1 MQEIW
6 AMVGNDLRQRIR
18 DKSVFI
24 FSLLVPLSLMGV
36 LNLAFGGFGPDS
48 VELKPATVVA
58 SSDDAGPLGG
68 ALLSALDSLEIMD
81 VTLRSVPA
89 AEVRQETQ
97 NSGADLGLVIP
108 PGFTTAV
115 TSGQAVSVQVVEGD
129 RQGIETDV
137 LVSVV
142 DSLLDQF
149 GAGAV
154 AAMAGHSSGLP
165 PEVLA
170 GLGQQTAAGAPALTL
185 SEGQAA
191 AEQLSLKGTLVAGQ
205 TGLFLLFTVGFGVL
219 GLLAEREQGTLAR
232 LKSSPLAARSIIT
245 AKALVGFILGI
256 VATTVLLTVGS
267 LLFSVSFGSP
277 LVVGL
282 LVVSVAAV
290 ATSMTFIVARLVRTA
305 EQANVVQSILA
316 MVLGIAGGA
325 FFPIEASGLVAA
337 LMDFNPVGAFIR
349 GLGIS
354 AGGGGPADV
363 ALPLAVMLGF
373 AAVCTLASRL
383 IPDRG
388 ARI

>member
-1 MQEIW
+1 MRGIW
-6 AMVGNDLRQRIR
+6 TMVGNDLKQRIR

-36 LNLAFGGFGPDS
+36 LNLAFGGFGPDT

-58 SSDDAGPLGG
+58 SNEDAGPLGG
-68 ALLSALDSLEIMD
+68 ALLSALDSLEVMD

-89 AEVRQETQ
+89 AEVQQETR
-97 NSGADLGLVIP
+97 NSGADLGLAIP
-108 PGFTTAV
+108 SGFTTAV
-115 TSGQAVSVQVVEGD
+115 TSGQGVSVQVVEGE

-142 DSLLDQF
+142 DGLLDQF

-154 AAMAGHSSGLP
+154 AAMAGHSAGLP
-165 PEVLA
+165 PELLV
-170 GLGQQTAAGAPALTL
+170 GLGEQTAAGTPALSL

-232 LKSSPLAARSIIT
+232 LRSSPVDGRSIIT

-267 LLFSVSFGSP
+267 LLFGVSFGSP
-277 LVVGL
+277 LVLGL
-282 LVVSVAAV
+282 LVVSVAAA
-290 ATSMTFIVARLVRTA
+290 ATSMTFVVARLVRTA
-305 EQANVVQSILA
+305 EQANVAQSILA

-325 FFPIEASGLVAA
+325 FFPIEASGFVAA
-337 LMDFNPVGAFIR
+337 LMDLNPVGAFIR

-363 ALPLAVMLGF
+363 AVPLTVMLGF
-373 AAVCTLASRL
+373 AAVCTIASRL

>member
-1 MQEIW
+1 MREIW
-6 AMVGNDLRQRIR
+6 AMVGNDLRQRVR

-36 LNLAFGGFGPDS
+36 LNLAFGGLGQQS
-48 VELKPATVVA
+48 VDLKPATVVA
-58 SSDDAGPLGG
+58 SSDDAGPLGAAMLD
-68 ALLSALDSLEIMD
+68 ALGSLEVMD
-81 VTLRSVPA
+81 VTVRRVPT
-89 AEVRQETQ
+89 AEVRQETR

-108 PGFTTAV
+108 AGFTAAV
-115 TSGQAVSVQVVEGD
+115 TSGQGVSVQVVEGG
-129 RQGIETDV
+129 RQGIETNV

-142 DSLLDQF
+142 DGLLGQF

-154 AAMAGHSSGLP
+154 TAMAGESAGLP
-165 PEVLA
+165 PQVIA
-170 GLGQQTAAGAPALTL
+170 ALGRQTAAGAPTVTMA
-185 SEGQAA
+185 EGQAA
-191 AEQLSLKGTLVAGQ
+191 AEQLSLKGSLVAGQ
-205 TGLFLLFTVGFGVL
+205 SGLFLLFTVGFGVL

-232 LKSSPLAARSIIT
+232 LKSSPVGPGSIIT

-267 LLFSVSFGSP
+267 LLFGVSFGSP

-282 LVVSVAAV
+282 LVTSVAAA
-290 ATSMTFIVARLVRTA
+290 ATSLTFIVARLVRSA
-305 EQANVVQSILA
+305 EQANVAQSIVA

-325 FFPIEASGLVAA
+325 FFPIQASGFVAA

-363 ALPLAVMLGF
+363 AAPLAVMLGF
-373 AAVCTLASRL
+373 AAVCTLVSRL
-383 IPDRG
+383 VPDRG
-388 ARI
+388 ART